1 MNSTFTLY
9 AVATLLIAIG
19 LWLML
24 PRGAMR
30 GRMIGVV
37 LALIGGGLLAS
48 RVPLVEEWVNRSTF
62 QVLAAVT
69 IAAAVATVTCRNP
82 VYSAIWFALTLL
94 TSGGLMFV
102 HGAQFLG
109 VATVVVYAGAILVT
123 FLFVIM
129 LAQPE
134 GHAYYDRVTWEG
146 NLAAITGAIMVG
158 LLTMVI
164 SVELGQSTAA
174 ESKETVALALLSEA
188 DDVVEDV
195 QASEPAAEN
204 EQTDE
209 QAEVID
215 EVPSNPRMEALRAG
229 VLTDNH
235 MAKLGAQL
243 FTRHL
248 LAVEIAGTLLLAAL
262 VGAVAI
268 IVHGRGPLHRSNIP
282 AGMAADNPLEE
293 R

>member
-1 MNSTFTLY
+1 MNSIITLY
-9 AVATLLIAIG
+9 CIASVLIAIG

-30 GRMIGVV
+30 GRMVGVV
-37 LALIGGGLLAS
+37 LALVGAGLLVS
-48 RVPLVEEWVNRSTF
+48 RVPMVDDWVTRSVF
-62 QVLAAVT
+62 ELLAGIT
-69 IAAAVATVTCRNP
+69 IVAAVATVTCRNP

-94 TSGGLMFV
+94 TSGGLLFV

-146 NLAAITGAIMVG
+146 NLAAVTGAVMVG

-164 SVELGQSTAA
+164 SVELGPSTGDADA
-174 ESKETVALALLSEA
+174 VPNEEVALALADESVEVAAESEEA
-188 DDVVEDV
+188 VIQSVV
-195 QASEPAAEN
+195 AEPAAEAP
-204 EQTDE
+204 ESELD
-209 QAEVID
+209 
-215 EVPSNPRMEALRAG
+215 PRMQELRGEILADRH
-229 VLTDNH
+229 L
-235 MAKLGAQL
+235 AKLGAQL

-248 LAVEIAGTLLLAAL
+248 LEVEIAGTLLLVAL

-268 IVHGRGPLHRSNIP
+268 VIHGRGPLRRSNVP
-282 AGMAADNPLEE
+282 PEMSSNNQTGE

>member
-1 MNSTFTLY
+1 MNSIITLY
-9 AVATLLIAIG
+9 GIATVLIAIG
-19 LWLML
+19 LWLLL

-30 GRMIGVV
+30 GRMVGVV
-37 LALIGGGLLAS
+37 LALIGAGLLIS
-48 RVPLVEEWVNRSTF
+48 RLPLVDTWVSRSVF
-62 QVLAAVT
+62 QLLAGIT
-69 IAAAVATVTCRNP
+69 IVAAVATVTSRNP

-94 TSGGLMFV
+94 TSGGLLFA

-146 NLAAITGAIMVG
+146 NLAAVTGAVMVG

-164 SVELGQSTAA
+164 SVELGHSTAEA
-174 ESKETVALALLSEA
+174 DYATDEEVAIALADETVGAA
-188 DDVVEDV
+188 
-195 QASEPAAEN
+195 PAA
-204 EQTDE
+204 QPKA
-209 QAEVID
+209 AEATTETPERELD
-215 EVPSNPRMEALRAG
+215 PRMQELRGEILA
-229 VLTDNH
+229 DEH

-243 FTRHL
+243 FTRQL
-248 LAVEIAGTLLLAAL
+248 LAVEVAGTLLLVAL
-262 VGAVAI
+262 VGAVSI
-268 IVHGRGPLHRSNIP
+268 IIHGRGPLRQSNVP
-282 AGMAADNPLEE
+282 TAMSTNNHTRE